1 LLSSSLVARQAKGHS
16 MVRCSENGCLGV
28 MGFIFSVQ
36 RLGKSNSR
44 PWLRYFF
51 SLQSPF
57 SFFFFCMHGGG
68 MMFMLNLGT
77 AFEAWCFSSIY
88 DTSRQDNIRL
98 NEQIHTN
105 LYQLYIST
113 LPNASLIPFPTYI
126 NKACCPSHPPQKA
139 SFHAKT

>member
-1 LLSSSLVARQAKGHS
+1 LVARQAKGHS

-57 SFFFFCMHGGG
+57 SLFFFLH
-68 MMFMLNLGT
+68 
-77 AFEAWCFSSIY
+77 AQWWHDVYAQSWHSI
-88 DTSRQDNIRL
+88 
-98 NEQIHTN
+98 
-105 LYQLYIST
+105 
-113 LPNASLIPFPTYI
+113 
-126 NKACCPSHPPQKA
+126 
-139 SFHAKT
+139 